1 MPKAHGVKPEAYG
14 VIPEVHGVMMT
25 APDTDAQILDALAAS
40 LERNLTT
47 VFRLFRH
54 QLLEEARSR
63 GLTMA
68 QYTTLRLLSDG
79 TGRRMSDLADYL
91 DLTGGAATA
100 LIEKLVER
108 GLVARQEDPHDK
120 RAVLVTLCPA
130 GLALVE
136 ETYELQRRRLA
147 DRLAAFSPAERYMVT
162 GGIET
167 LAASLRKPD

>member
-1 MPKAHGVKPEAYG
+1 M
-14 VIPEVHGVMMT
+14 I
-25 APDTDAQILDALAAS
+25 APDTDAQMLDAMAAS
-40 LERNLTT
+40 LESNLTK

-54 QLLEEARSR
+54 QLLEEARTR

-108 GLVARQEDPHDK
+108 GLVARQEDPQDK
-120 RAVLVTLCPA
+120 RAVLVTLSPSGA
-130 GLALVE
+130 SLVA
-136 ETYELQRRRLA
+136 ETKDLQRRRLA

-167 LAASLRKPD
+167 LAASLNKPD

>member
-1 MPKAHGVKPEAYG
+1 
-14 VIPEVHGVMMT
+14 MT
-25 APDTDAQILDALAAS
+25 APDTDAQILDAMAAS
-40 LERNLTT
+40 LESNLTK

-54 QLLEEARSR
+54 QLLEEARAH

-120 RAVLVTLCPA
+120 RAVLVALSPA
-130 GLALVE
+130 GLTFVAETKAL
-136 ETYELQRRRLA
+136 QHRRLA
-147 DRLAAFSPAERYMVT
+147 DRLATLSPAERYMVT

-167 LAASLRKPD
+167 LAASMRKPGDNTP